1 MAGSKFGFAVPRGPW
16 LFDFLSSEREG
27 YDMSDYAPA
36 TADELAKVLD
46 AFDEGFRSNPQGWL
60 K

>member
-1 MAGSKFGFAVPRGPW
+1 MHRFLKFSLQGLCFGVCIDFFW
-16 LFDFLSSEREG
+16 LRSPKNCFVR
-27 YDMSDYAPA
+27 ATA
-36 TADELAKVLD
+36 TADELAKVRD